1 MALSLR
7 VDRSPQFLADCE
19 RLGLRSHQIASIVR
33 AVMIRA
39 EADPYL
45 EVVVLAS
52 LPVTGGVLKRPRVAL
67 TRSGN
72 DITLVGI
79 ADG

>member
-1 MALSLR
+1 
-7 VDRSPQFLADCE
+7 
-19 RLGLRSHQIASIVR
+19 
-33 AVMIRA
+33 MIRA

-52 LPVTGGVLKRPRVAL
+52 LPVTGGALKRPRVAL